1 MSVLLGIDTGG
12 TYTDAVL
19 LDDERG
25 VIGAAKALTTK
36 HDLSEGIQNAMKAAL
51 PDPPPQI
58 RLVSLSSTLATNA
71 IVEGKGSPICLLL
84 IGYDPEIL
92 DLAELRRVVT
102 GEAFVFIQG
111 GHTVAGEEQAP
122 LDITAARRAIVTY
135 ARSVAAFAI
144 SGYFS
149 VHNPTHELRVK
160 RLVRRLTGLPVT
172 CGHELTT
179 NLHAPRRALTAAL
192 NARLTPLLQQLILSV
207 SQVLVSQG
215 IDAPLMVVRGDGSLM
230 NAKMALERPVET
242 ILSGPAAS
250 VVGARYLS
258 NTGDAFVIDMGGTTT
273 DIAALHN
280 GHPTLNREG
289 AWVDNWQTMIE
300 AVNVRTTGLGGDS
313 EIRLGENNKLCVGPR
328 RMIPLSLLAQQ
339 YPRVLDVLRGQLER
353 GMGRDALNRDV
364 GYFLLRGQPPK
375 SEQSDI
381 VSAQQEIWR
390 LLSDGPVSMS
400 QLLSGVKYPLV
411 YRCPLDE
418 LIEYGFVVASAF
430 TPTDAVHVL
439 GQYRCGS
446 LEAAELGAALWARR
460 LGIGSEE
467 FCERVVRQV
476 IVQAGRAVI
485 ASSLTEEGNLVL
497 RSGDSVGRLFIDRAL
512 GTDDGGSFS
521 VTFSMR
527 RSLVGIGAPATTYLP
542 SVAAQLH
549 THICIP
555 EHAEVANAIGAVA
568 GRVVQ
573 TVRILIRPLEWG
585 NAYRVH
591 LPFGVRDFKRLVD
604 AVACAKYNA
613 RRLARDR
620 AHRAGASTVKVH
632 TEQHERSVL
641 IGGESAGKIY
651 IDTEVTAIAV
661 GSPQLKE

>member
-102 GEAFVFIQG
+102 GESLVFIQG

-122 LDITAARRAIVTY
+122 LDITAARRAIETY
-135 ARSVAAFAI
+135 ARSVDAFAI

-215 IDAPLMVVRGDGSLM
+215 IHAPLMVVRGDGSLM
-230 NAKMALERPVET
+230 NAKMALERPVDT

-280 GHPTLNREG
+280 GQPILNREG
-289 AWVDNWQTMIE
+289 VWVDNWQTMIE

-313 EIRLGENNKLCVGPR
+313 EIRLDEDNKLCVGPR

-353 GMGRDALNRDV
+353 GMDRDALNRDV

-381 VSAQQEIWR
+381 ISAHQEIWR
-390 LLSDGPVSMS
+390 LFNDGPVSMA
-400 QLLSGVKYPLV
+400 QLLSGVKYPLASG
-411 YRCPLDE
+411 RRLDE
-418 LIEYGFVVASAF
+418 LMEYGFVVASAF

-460 LGIGSEE
+460 LGIGSGE

-485 ASSLTEEGNLVL
+485 ASALTEEGNLVL

-573 TVRILIRPLEWG
+573 TVRILIRPLEGG

-591 LPFGVRDFKRLVD
+591 LPFGVRDFKRLAD

-620 AHRAGASTVKVH
+620 AHRAGAGTVKVH
-632 TEQHERSVL
+632 TEQHERSAL

>member
-1 MSVLLGIDTGG
+1 MSVLMGIDTGG
-12 TYTDAVL
+12 TYTDVVL
-19 LDDERG
+19 LDNERG

-36 HDLSEGIQNAMKAAL
+36 HDLSEGIQNAVKAAL
-51 PDPPPQI
+51 PDSPPQI
-58 RLVSLSSTLATNA
+58 QLVSLSSTLATNA
-71 IVEGKGSPICLLL
+71 IVEGKGSPICLIL

-92 DLAELRRVVT
+92 DLTELRRVVT
-102 GEAFVFIQG
+102 NEALIFIQG
-111 GHTVAGEEQAP
+111 GHTVSGEEQTP
-122 LDITAARRAIVTY
+122 LDIAAARRAIETY
-135 ARSVAAFAI
+135 AGSVAAFAI

-207 SQVLVSQG
+207 SQMLVSQD
-215 IDAPLMVVRGDGSLM
+215 IHAPLMVVRGDGSLM
-230 NAKMALERPVET
+230 NADMALERPVET

-250 VVGARYLS
+250 VVGAHYLS
-258 NTGDAFVIDMGGTTT
+258 NTGNAFVIDMGGTTT

-280 GHPTLNREG
+280 GRPTVNREG
-289 AWVDNWQTMIE
+289 AWVDNWQTMVE
-300 AVNVRTTGLGGDS
+300 AINVRTTGLGGDS
-313 EIRLGENNKLCVGPR
+313 EIRLAKKNKLCVGPR

-339 YPRVLDVLRGQLER
+339 YPEVIDVLQGQLER
-353 GMGRDALNRDV
+353 GIDRDAVNKGV

-381 VSAQQEIWR
+381 ISAQQEILSLLNDGPVPMSR
-390 LLSDGPVSMS
+390 LLSGA
-400 QLLSGVKYPLV
+400 KYPLASRRQV
-411 YRCPLDE
+411 DE
-418 LIEYGFVVASAF
+418 LMEYGLVVASAF

-446 LEAAELGAALWARR
+446 LEAAELGATLWAHR
-460 LGIGSEE
+460 LGISSRE
-467 FCERVVRQV
+467 FCQKVVRQV

-485 ASSLTEEGNLVL
+485 ESALTEEDNLAL
-497 RSGDSVGRLFIDRAL
+497 ESGDSVGRLFIERAL
-512 GTDDGGSFS
+512 GINDYGSFS
-521 VTFSMR
+521 VIFSMR
-527 RSLVGIGAPATTYLP
+527 RLLVGIGAPAGTYLP
-542 SVAAQLH
+542 PVAEQLH
-549 THICIP
+549 THLYIP

-573 TVRILIRPLEWG
+573 TVRILIRPMEG
-585 NAYRVH
+585 ENTFRVH
-591 LPFGVRDFKRLVD
+591 LPFGVRDFKRLAD
-604 AVACAKYNA
+604 AVACAKQNA

-632 TEQHERSVL
+632 TEQHERSAL
-641 IGGESAGKIY
+641 IGGESGGKIF

-661 GSPQLKE
+661 GSPQPRE